1 MQAMEADPVRD
12 MAHPEGIG
20 VEIRHKSCRGMQLM
34 LYVNLAKQTGRAQ
47 LSCLPGTYNI
57 SIYCTVAYTLSRS
70 ERFSWQRR
78 QKHLWIP
85 WRGIAERSHH
95 LVIKLSVHLLIKSTH
110 MKVGRRSKWQ

>member
-1 MQAMEADPVRD
+1 MVEAMEADPVRD

-20 VEIRHKSCRGMQLM
+20 VELQEIRHKSCRGMQLM

-47 LSCLPGTYNI
+47 LSCLPGRYNI

-78 QKHLWIP
+78 QKHLWIG
-85 WRGIAERSHH
+85 GILGEESLKG
-95 LVIKLSVHLLIKSTH
+95 LVILSSNYQSIFSSNLLI
-110 MKVGRRSKWQ
+110 

>member
-57 SIYCTVAYTLSRS
+57 SIYCTAQCVHCTVFFPLDRARSDLS
-70 ERFSWQRR
+70 
-78 QKHLWIP
+78 
-85 WRGIAERSHH
+85 
-95 LVIKLSVHLLIKSTH
+95 
-110 MKVGRRSKWQ
+110 

>member
-78 QKHLWIP
+78 QKHLWIG
-85 WRGIAERSHH
+85 GILGEESLKG
-95 LVIKLSVHLLIKSTH
+95 LVILSSNYQSIFSSNLLI
-110 MKVGRRSKWQ
+110 